1 MAPRTTTFATGSF
14 NRTGSGAKVDTG
26 RQIKNVVTNL
36 KNIFSELKKNQIQA
50 ALKEMGEEII
60 KETTPLVPVQ
70 DGSLRDSAKLVVDPN
85 PNNPKVT
92 VSYGGQS
99 NTPGRNAPTGF
110 VDYAVLVHEDNR
122 EHAIGQWKYLQTG
135 AQLAVPKLEAIMAK
149 HVKAKLK

>member
-1 MAPRTTTFATGSF
+1 MAPRTTTFATGTFQRGKS
-14 NRTGSGAKVDTG
+14 DTG
-26 RQIKNVVTNL
+26 RQIKNVITNL
-36 KNIFSELKKNQIQA
+36 KTIFENLKKNEIKA
-50 ALKEMGEEII
+50 ALIEIGEEII

-70 DGSLRDSAKLVVDPN
+70 DGSLRDSAKLSVDPN

-99 NTPGRNAPTGF
+99 KTSGRNAPTGF

-122 EHAIGQWKYLQTG
+122 VHAIGEWKYLQTG